1 MPLATYDLTTNVG
14 KVRLII
20 GDTDVDPDSDAVF
33 LDAEITYF
41 LTVNSNNINLA
52 AADALEAWIAKYA
65 ANPTS
70 EKIGDYSYSQSTVA
84 NMNKLAKELREKAN
98 SIPVLEIA
106 EMNLSGVEDTT
117 VSEDIE

>member
-1 MPLATYDLTTNVG
+1 MSANYDLSTNVG

-20 GDTDVDPDSDAVF
+20 GDTDVHPETDAVF
-33 LDAEITYF
+33 TDEEIGYF
-41 LTVNSNNINLA
+41 LTVNSNNINLT
-52 AADALEAWIAKYA
+52 AADVLEAWIAKYA

-84 NMNKLAKELREKAN
+84 NMNKLAKELRAKADGV
-98 SIPVLEIA
+98 PYLTWA
-106 EMNLSGVEDTT
+106 EMDLSGVEDTT

>member
-41 LTVNSNNINLA
+41 LTVNSNNISLA
-52 AADALEAWIAKYA
+52 AADALGAWIAKYT
-65 ANPTS
+65 TS
-70 EKIGDYSYSQSTVA
+70 PDSEHIGDYSYSQKIIA
-84 NMNKLAKELREKAN
+84 NMNKLKTELEDKVA
-98 SIPVLEIA
+98 SSPVLEIS
-106 EMNLSGVEDTT
+106 EMDLSGVGDEG
-117 VSEDIE
+117 VE